1 MAHRMTQIRRMTT
14 DLLVNNLLS
23 VVIRLIRVIRVPFS
37 YLNFPVTEFPVYPDR
52 CMVALKLQ

>member
-1 MAHRMTQIRRMTT
+1 MTQIRRMTT